1 MFNNSLNDNSFI
13 DSDFDELFE
22 SNPDINFQ
30 TSVPHFKNE
39 FDTEI
44 INALLQNPRPE
55 FIIESHKKNRG
66 RHISFNK
73 RKRRREHTR
82 LSTYNIITKIQ
93 THFFTFIISFV
104 NDSVKE
110 ICENQQIEFLNFA
123 HNEKRKVNF
132 NYLNEI
138 KNSTIEELIK
148 NMNIF
153 SKYTIKDINTN
164 KNNLK
169 VLEETPFFKS
179 LFDIK
184 YLELF
189 SNYYN
194 NKQPLK
200 EVLIND
206 QVISLSQKTESFYHL
221 LEKNKLSKSSLIE
234 VAEKFY
240 LNNININK
248 SDDSET
254 GI

>member
-1 MFNNSLNDNSFI
+1 M
-13 DSDFDELFE
+13 
-22 SNPDINFQ
+22 
-30 TSVPHFKNE
+30 K
-39 FDTEI
+39 
-44 INALLQNPRPE
+44 A
-55 FIIESHKKNRG
+55 
-66 RHISFNK
+66 
-73 RKRRREHTR
+73 
-82 LSTYNIITKIQ
+82 
-93 THFFTFIISFV
+93 
-104 NDSVKE
+104 

-206 QVISLSQKTESFYHL
+206 QVISLSQKIESFYHL

-240 LNNININK
+240 LNDININK

>member
-1 MFNNSLNDNSFI
+1 MFNDSLNDNSFI
-13 DSDFDELFE
+13 ASDFDELFE
-22 SNPDINFQ
+22 SNSNINFQ
-30 TSVPHFKNE
+30 TSIPHFQSE
-39 FDTEI
+39 LDTEI

-55 FIIESHKKNRG
+55 FIIESHNINRG
-66 RHISFNK
+66 RHILFNT

-82 LSTYNIITKIQ
+82 LSTDNIITEIQ

-104 NDSVKE
+104 NDSVKA
-110 ICENQQIEFLNFA
+110 ISENQQIEFLNFA

-132 NYLNEI
+132 DYLNEL
-138 KNSTIEELIK
+138 KNSTIGELIK
-148 NMNIF
+148 NMNIS
-153 SKYTIKDINTN
+153 SKYTRKDINTN
-164 KNNLK
+164 KKNLK

-189 SNYYN
+189 SKYYN

-200 EVLIND
+200 EVIIND
-206 QVISLSQKTESFYHL
+206 QAISLSPKTESFYHL

-240 LNNININK
+240 LNDININK

>member
-1 MFNNSLNDNSFI
+1 MFNNSLNDNYFI

-148 NMNIF
+148 NMNIS
-153 SKYTIKDINTN
+153 SKYTSKDINTN

-189 SNYYN
+189 SKYYN

-240 LNNININK
+240 LNDININK

>member
-39 FDTEI
+39 FDTAI
-44 INALLQNPRPE
+44 INELLQNPRPE

-104 NDSVKE
+104 NDSVKA
-110 ICENQQIEFLNFA
+110 ISENQQIEFLNFA

-132 NYLNEI
+132 HYLNEL
-138 KNSTIEELIK
+138 KNSTIGELIK
-148 NMNIF
+148 NMNIS
-153 SKYTIKDINTN
+153 SKYTRKDINTN
-164 KNNLK
+164 K
-169 VLEETPFFKS
+169 
-179 LFDIK
+179 
-184 YLELF
+184 
-189 SNYYN
+189 
-194 NKQPLK
+194 
-200 EVLIND
+200 
-206 QVISLSQKTESFYHL
+206 
-221 LEKNKLSKSSLIE
+221 KN
-234 VAEKFY
+234 
-240 LNNININK
+240 
-248 SDDSET
+248 
-254 GI
+254 

>member
-1 MFNNSLNDNSFI
+1 MFNDSLNDNSFI
-13 DSDFDELFE
+13 ASDFDELFE

-206 QVISLSQKTESFYHL
+206 QVISLSQKIESFYHL

-240 LNNININK
+240 LNDININK